1 MGSDRARV
9 SYDPERQYR
18 SVVLQQ
24 GRVSL
29 ESDWNEAWQIAAEEQ
44 RRQAL
49 DLVGPSGALGDG
61 FRIALERAKDGEGDA
76 DEDDLDGADFW
87 VHAGTLYLGGVR
99 ASLPHCL
106 RYSRQG
112 EWQGRPHAE
121 ELDRTAGR
129 QHELVYLGLH
139 EQEVSAEEDEA
150 LSDVALGGRD
160 TAHRTRLIQR
170 IGRLPLR
177 SGSRE
182 EAAEEAH
189 KHWHERGLH
198 WDRVEGRLDS
208 LARLQVHVSQP
219 DEVIGFEETGGQAGA
234 ENQLIRVQITDD
246 GRVVWGYDNAS
257 QLYRIGIGDGK
268 TVTLKRAPR
277 DVYHYPKRN
286 QAVEVLL
293 PAVAL
298 GDGQWIA
305 AHTGF
310 VTTLAEKYDPDT
322 GRLTLADD
330 LPAHDRAVSAESAL
344 FLRVWERVLD
354 LAPGRPLEL
363 AGTGLAIELTG
374 ESFHPGDYWTFSL
387 RPGSAQYVFPARI
400 HRTPQP
406 PDGPR
411 RWVSPLA
418 LISWEGHAKVQDLRF
433 PLRNLTDTGPV
444 AARGTTVTLSP
455 ADVAGGAGLQALL
468 DGNDPAAPLTVL
480 LSAGTYLLPAPLR
493 LGARHEHL
501 TLTGAHPGV
510 LLRALDPGANLFLDG
525 LIVAAE
531 AARITLQNLHLVQP
545 LVPYTGALEA
555 LGIPFQEAGDFAWLA
570 APHLKDLRV
579 SVGLRLVQSTG
590 VTIEKCTFEAMEA
603 SGAVFG
609 AAVFLGGE
617 CQGLTLRGNRFM
629 GTTAPLRLTGDRLH
643 LLSGVLAAPAVAP
656 DPKQD
661 TRAGTVAAARVGEM
675 RIEDNAFHGLTF
687 AALLYAEMGEVKF
700 ADNRV
705 RDCYAGFC
713 TLSPRSLPFV
723 EFLPHVPLEA
733 DADELKRQVHD
744 GIRALAKEAA
754 VILTTLLARL
764 YPPPAGMSALK
775 ALPVSLKEA
784 LEEVL
789 EAPVRGALEKAESE
803 VGKTARGIERE
814 IAPLIS
820 LFKRIALWQGLTPP
834 PHLPVGGQTPEAAG
848 LEIAKGSLLALA
860 FPLHQKLA
868 ALEREALTHQGQAP
882 SSALSLRF
890 SGNDIDALAGG
901 APSGPALLVW
911 DDERDTCS
919 MLILS
924 ENKLENRSLP
934 LPTTLILLVHRCII
948 RGNFFLNESE
958 GSEETFHSLV
968 LVAGEQQAF
977 SGNVFRGAHTP

>member
-99 ASLPHCL
+99 ASLPHRL

-257 QLYRIGIGDGK
+257 QLYRIGVGDRK
-268 TVTLKRAPR
+268 SVTLKRAPR
-277 DVYHYPKRN
+277 DVYHYPKRS

-330 LPAHDRAVSAESAL
+330 LPAHDRAVSAESTL

-354 LAPGRPLEL
+354 LTPGRPLEL

-418 LISWEGHAKVQDLRF
+418 LISWEGHAKVQDLRV

-480 LSAGTYLLPAPLR
+480 LSAGSYLLPAPLR

-501 TLTGAHPGV
+501 TLAGAHPGV
-510 LLRALDPGANLFLDG
+510 LLRASDPGANLFLDG
-525 LIVAAE
+525 LVVIAE
-531 AARITLQNLHLVQP
+531 APHVTLQNLRLEQP
-545 LVPYTGALEA
+545 LVPHKGALDA
-555 LGIPFQEAGDFAWLA
+555 LGLSAKEVDELAWLDGA
-570 APHLKDLRV
+570 RLKDLRV

-590 VTIEKCTFEAMEA
+590 VTVERCIFAAPDTP
-603 SGAVFG
+603 GAVFG
-609 AAVFLGGE
+609 AGVFLGGD
-617 CQGLTLRGNRFM
+617 CPRLTLRGNRFE
-629 GTTAPLRLTGDRLH
+629 GASDGLRLTGDRLH
-643 LLSGVLAAPAVAP
+643 LLSGVLATPAVAP

-661 TRAGTVAAARVGEM
+661 ARAGTVAAARVGEM

-713 TLSPRSLPFV
+713 ALSPRSLPFV
-723 EFLPHVPLEA
+723 EFLAHMPLATDE
-733 DADELKRQVHD
+733 DELKRQVHD
-744 GIRALAKEAA
+744 GISALTKEVT
-754 VILTTLLARL
+754 VIVTTLLARL
-764 YPPPAGMSALK
+764 YPLPAGLSALK
-775 ALPVSLKEA
+775 AFPVSLKET
-784 LEEVL
+784 V
-789 EAPVRGALEKAESE
+789 EAPGRAAVEKAETE
-803 VGKTARGIERE
+803 VGKIEHGIERE
-814 IAPLIS
+814 IAPLVS
-820 LFKRIALWQGLTPP
+820 LFKRLSGGNWKGLTMPP
-834 PHLPVGGQTPEAAG
+834 AGRGATPEASG
-848 LEIAKGSLLALA
+848 LEIASDSLLGMA
-860 FPLHQKLA
+860 FALHQTLA
-868 ALEREALTHQGQAP
+868 SLEREALAGDGEAP
-882 SSALSLRF
+882 AAALSLRF

-901 APSGPALLVW
+901 PSSGPALLVW
-911 DDERDTCS
+911 DDERDTRS

-924 ENKLENRSLP
+924 ENKLENRSLS
-934 LPTTLILLVHRCII
+934 LPTALILMVHRCII

-958 GSEETFHSLV
+958 GNEETFHSLV
-968 LVAGEQQAF
+968 LVAGEHQAF